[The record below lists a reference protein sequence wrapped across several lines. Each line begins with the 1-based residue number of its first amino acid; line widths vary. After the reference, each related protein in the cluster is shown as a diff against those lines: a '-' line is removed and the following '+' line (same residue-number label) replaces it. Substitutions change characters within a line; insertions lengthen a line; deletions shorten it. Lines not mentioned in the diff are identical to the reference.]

1 MNNKELVILAG
12 KKQGGGS
19 VTPASIVTAT
29 GQMTAQQASDTL
41 DNIGGEP
48 EKLIVTVTE
57 SGGVCSADKTFA
69 EITAA
74 HTEGKTVVATIGGE
88 AEFVAVQID
97 SGAAAFSACASYENG
112 PNNYGWYIQSII
124 IYNDGQDDVCQ
135 FVMQGSPRKE
145 FYNQNSASIT
155 PEDNTIYTCTAAAL
169 TSLTITDPPATGSY
183 VIKFT
188 SGSTP
193 TTTNFPASMVFPE
206 AFSAEASTR
215 YEINVEDGY
224 AVAVGWPVS

>member
-29 GQMTAQQASDTL
+29 GQMTAQQAADTL
-41 DNIGGEP
+41 GNIGGEP
-48 EKLIVTVTE
+48 EKLVVTVTE
-57 SGGVCSADKTFA
+57 ANGVYSADKTYE
-69 EITAA
+69 EITDAINA
-74 HTEGKTVVATIGGE
+74 GKICVAICGDDKYYLSNDEEEITFTVSRQGLTGQLTVKSIRIFDDNTCTLVVGGYTQPPAT
-88 AEFVAVQID
+88 VTV
-97 SGAAAFSACASYENG
+97 SGT
-112 PNNYGWYIQSII
+112 
-124 IYNDGQDDVCQ
+124 
-135 FVMQGSPRKE
+135 
-145 FYNQNSASIT
+145 T
-155 PEDNTIYTCTAAAL
+155 PTIEPAPNTIYSCGEL

-188 SGSTP
+188 SGSTA
-193 TTTNFPASMVFPE
+193 TTTTIPASIIFPE
-206 AFSAEASTR
+206 AFAAEANTR